1 MTHLPGQRIRELL
14 KKELRQMLRDP
25 RMRVVIFVAPV
36 IQLIAFGY
44 AVNTDIKNTATYVV
58 DLDRSYASR
67 ALIEAFASTGYFR
80 IAGISDRP
88 SDLVNVLDRGKAIV
102 GIEIP
107 TDFSRELARGRASV
121 QVIVDGTNSNTG
133 VVAQGYAGRIVSR
146 YALRHAA
153 AVGGVPSGGVELRTR
168 AWYNPQLESRVYNV
182 PAVVG
187 ALVMLMCLLLT
198 SLAVVREREMGTLD
212 QLMVSPLRPQEL
224 ILGKTVPV
232 MLVGLIQITL
242 ISSVAILWFGIPMRG
257 SIFALLL
264 AGLTYILAG
273 LSFGLIISTISKTQ
287 QEAFMSMFLLFM
299 PLVILSGFFFPVSS
313 MPRVFQWLTI
323 LNPMRHFI
331 EIVRAVFLKGEGVV
345 GLWRQY
351 VALAMIAG
359 VALTVAMRRFM
370 NTSVA

>member
-1 MTHLPGQRIRELL
+1 MTPLPGQRIRELL

-36 IQLIAFGY
+36 IQLIVFGY
-44 AVNTDIKNTATYVV
+44 AVNTDIRNTATYIV
-58 DLDRSYASR
+58 DLERSQASR
-67 ALIEAFASTGYFR
+67 ELIEAFASTGYFR
-80 IAGISDRP
+80 IVGASDRS
-88 SDLVNVLDRGKAIV
+88 SDLVSVLDHGKAVV

-107 TDFSRELARGRASV
+107 ADFRRKLARGRASV

-133 VVAQGYAGRIVSR
+133 VVAQGYAGQIVSR
-146 YALRHAA
+146 YALQHAVA
-153 AVGGVPSGGVELRTR
+153 MGELPSGGAELRTR
-168 AWYNPQLESRVYNV
+168 AWYNPELESRVYNV

-232 MLVGLIQITL
+232 MLVGFVQITL

-257 SIFALLL
+257 TIFALLL

-299 PLVILSGFFFPVSS
+299 PLIILSGFFFPVSS

-331 EIVRAVFLKGEGVV
+331 EIVRAVFLKGEGIV

-351 VALAMIAG
+351 VVLALIAG
-359 VALTVAMRRFM
+359 VALTMAIRRFM

>member
-1 MTHLPGQRIRELL
+1 MRLLSGRRIRELL

-25 RMRVVIFVAPV
+25 RMRVVIFVAPL
-36 IQLIAFGY
+36 IQLIVFGY

-58 DLDRSYASR
+58 DLERSAASR
-67 ALIEAFASTGYFR
+67 QLIDAFTATGYFR
-80 IAGISDRP
+80 IVGASTR
-88 SDLVNVLDRGKAIV
+88 SADLVRALDRGDAIV

-107 TDFSRELARGRASV
+107 ASFSRDLAMGAAAV
-121 QVIVDGTNSNTG
+121 QVVVDGSNSNTA
-133 VVAQGYAGRIVSR
+133 VVAQGYAGQIVTR
-146 YALRHAA
+146 YALRRAA
-153 AVGGVPSGGVELRTR
+153 SLGLLPSGGADLRTR
-168 AWYNPQLESRVYNV
+168 AWYNPQLASRVYNV

-198 SLAVVREREMGTLD
+198 SLAVVREREIGTLD
-212 QLMVSPLRPQEL
+212 QLMVSPLTPPEL

-242 ISSVAILWFGIPMRG
+242 ISSVAIFWFGIPMRG
-257 SIFALLL
+257 PVLALLL
-264 AGLTYILAG
+264 AAITYILAG

-287 QEAFMSMFLLFM
+287 QEAFMSMFLMFM
-299 PLVILSGFFFPVSS
+299 PLVILSGFFFPISS
-313 MPRVFQWLTI
+313 MPRVFQWLTL

-351 VALAMIAG
+351 LALALLAAT
-359 VALTVAMRRFM
+359 ALTVAIRRFM
-370 NTSVA
+370 RTAAA

>member
-67 ALIEAFASTGYFR
+67 ELIQAFASTGYFR
-80 IAGISDRP
+80 ITGTSDRS
-88 SDLVNVLDRGKAIV
+88 SDIASVLDRGKAIV

-107 TDFSRELARGRASV
+107 TDFSRELAQGRASV

-133 VVAQGYAGRIVSR
+133 VVAQGYAGQIVSR

-153 AVGGVPSGGVELRTR
+153 TMGGLPSGGAELRTR

-257 SIFALLL
+257 TIFALSL
-264 AGLTYILAG
+264 AGLAYILAG

-345 GLWRQY
+345 GLWPQY
-351 VALAMIAG
+351 LALATIAA
-359 VALTVAMRRFM
+359 VALTLAIRRFM
-370 NTSVA
+370 KTSVA